1 MLDQG
6 VERIKPVLAVNV
18 VVMIL
23 FSMAVCFTSDITTS
37 KVSIYSL
44 TYFLSLIDY
53 FLPEFGGGVWDWG
66 IRIGLLSEL
75 GYEFYVSLNVVE
87 SELGCAA
94 WLQELK
100 CGG

>member
-44 TYFLSLIDY
+44 TYFL
-53 FLPEFGGGVWDWG
+53 
-66 IRIGLLSEL
+66 
-75 GYEFYVSLNVVE
+75 
-87 SELGCAA
+87 
-94 WLQELK
+94 
-100 CGG
+100 